1 MAVDTE
7 LASSSAKPKNM
18 SPARM
23 LARLNGGGS
32 EKDDVDDDIM
42 ESWMRF

>member
-7 LASSSAKPKNM
+7 LASPLTKPKNM

-32 EKDDVDDDIM
+32 EKDGVDDDIM
-42 ESWMRF
+42 GNIQ